1 MAAEDL
7 LHDLGAISMMGAD
20 TVGMGRA
27 GETVRR
33 TWQVAHAMKQRTGD
47 TPPDDNDRVLRYLAK
62 YTINPAIAH
71 GIGAHVG
78 SLEPGKLADVVL
90 WRPGWFGVKP
100 EVVLKDGLI
109 SSANTGQGN
118 GATVTVEP
126 MRLRPMFGSIGGAPR
141 MLGHVF
147 TAAAAA
153 DNRALADALG
163 PRLLTV
169 AGTRALGKRDMVRNA
184 AVPDVRVDRQSAR
197 VSVDGEEVHLAPVT
211 EVPMSRRYLL
221 V

>member
-1 MAAEDL
+1 
-7 LHDLGAISMMGAD
+7 
-20 TVGMGRA
+20 
-27 GETVRR
+27 
-33 TWQVAHAMKQRTGD
+33 MKQRMGD
-47 TPPDDNDRVLRYLAK
+47 DPPDDNERVLRYLAK
-62 YTINPAIAH
+62 YTINPAVAH

-78 SLEPGKLADVVL
+78 SLERGKLADIVL

-118 GATVTVEP
+118 GATVSVEP

-147 TAAAAA
+147 AAAAAA
-153 DNRALADALG
+153 DNRTLADALG
-163 PRLLTV
+163 SRLLI
-169 AGTRALGKRDMVRNA
+169 ASGTRGIGKRDMIRNA
-184 AVPDVRVDRQSAR
+184 AMPDVRVDRQSAR
-197 VSVDGEEVHLAPVT
+197 VTVDGEQVTLAPVT
-211 EVPMSRRYLL
+211 EVPLSRRYLL

>member
-1 MAAEDL
+1 M
-7 LHDLGAISMMGAD
+7 
-20 TVGMGRA
+20 
-27 GETVRR
+27 
-33 TWQVAHAMKQRTGD
+33 
-47 TPPDDNDRVLRYLAK
+47 
-62 YTINPAIAH
+62 
-71 GIGAHVG
+71 
-78 SLEPGKLADVVL
+78 
-90 WRPGWFGVKP
+90 
-100 EVVLKDGLI
+100 
-109 SSANTGQGN
+109 
-118 GATVTVEP
+118 
-126 MRLRPMFGSIGGAPR
+126 RPMFGSIGGAPR

-197 VSVDGEEVHLAPVT
+197 VSVDGEVVEFAPVT